1 MNETSALPNTGASKS
16 GSNKPNATMGRLKFL
31 GIALICVL
39 PALFSYLAYYVMK
52 PTGRTNYGEL
62 IEPQRSALALPLTR
76 LDGKPL
82 AIASLQKRFTLV
94 VVQPSDCNRACQNQ
108 LFTIR
113 QLRLMTG
120 PDQERVERLWIRPDA
135 SAPTEATLKQYEGM
149 LVANASTTDLAA
161 LFAADPKS
169 GTQMSDHIFIIDIFG
184 NLMMRFP
191 KDADPSKMKKD
202 LARLLKASG
211 VR

>member
-1 MNETSALPNTGASKS
+1 MNQTSALPNNNQKPVHAKS
-16 GSNKPNATMGRLKFL
+16 SVNMGRLKVL
-31 GIALICVL
+31 GIAVLCVL

-52 PTGRTNYGEL
+52 PTGRTNYGAL
-62 IEPQRSALALPLTR
+62 IEPQRSALNLPLTR

-82 AIASLQKRFTLV
+82 AVASLQKRFTLAV
-94 VVQPSDCNRACQNQ
+94 VHPSDCNQACQNQ

-135 SAPTEATLKQYEGM
+135 NVPTEATLNQYPGM
-149 LVANASTTDLAA
+149 QVASANASDLAS
-161 LFAADPKS
+161 LFPTDNTGA
-169 GTQMSDHIFIIDIFG
+169 TTMSDHIFIIDIFG
-184 NLMMRFP
+184 NVMMRFP